1 MPFKSCAHCSAS
13 APVACRT
20 CSVCKQPF
28 GTRAIRKQTR
38 PTKSCPECRTLCPVA
53 LRVCRGCKTPF
64 QKARVARALPVA
76 EEPVAGVPA
85 AGQPEQAD
93 QNQPP
98 APCDAAFRDA
108 VADRWLDMLLDSVPV
123 GDRTA
128 IRKLLATAGRDG
140 VGALR
145 IAAEILTRQ
154 GIYGAATDVLHARI
168 ARMHHHFGIEEV
180 LLPLFPLRAEHL
192 KKGASIPAQIEKLL
206 FSVGGV

>member
-85 AGQPEQAD
+85 AGQPEQA
-93 QNQPP
+93 
-98 APCDAAFRDA
+98 AFRDA
-108 VADRWLDMLLDSVPV
+108 VADRWLDMLMDSVPV
-123 GDRTA
+123 ADRTA

-168 ARMHHHFGIEEV
+168 VRMHRHFGIDEV

>member
-28 GTRAIRKQTR
+28 GAIRKQTR

-64 QKARVARALPVA
+64 QKARVARALAVA
-76 EEPVAGVPA
+76 KEPVADMPA
-85 AGQPEQAD
+85 AGQPEQ
-93 QNQPP
+93 
-98 APCDAAFRDA
+98 AAFRDA
-108 VADRWLDMLLDSVPV
+108 VADRWLDMLMDSVPV
-123 GDRTA
+123 ADRTA

-168 ARMHHHFGIEEV
+168 VRMHHHFGIEEV
-180 LLPLFPLRAEHL
+180 LLPLSPLRAEHLNL